1 MTTQFSST
9 YTANDALNQQL
20 AVDPTQMS
28 SLRSRMA
35 KDPKGAAKEAAS
47 QFEALLMGTMLKT
60 MRETKFDDEGD
71 SAMDTYRG
79 MLDQQMVQSLSR
91 AGGMGIADLVYKQI
105 AKQSGFDAGSDA
117 SKLRSSATSPV
128 LPTRFTQSSGVKAY
142 QAAQS
147 EAASAG
153 LATAQV
159 DSTGSSDGKSFI
171 QGMLPHARNAAAQL
185 GVAPEFVV
193 AHAALES
200 GWGKR
205 SIRNADGSNSHNL
218 FGIKADPSWTGPIVT
233 FTTHEVVGGVSTQI
247 IAKFRSYPNWQASM
261 LDHARFFFSN
271 HRYTPALAVATNPLA
286 FASQI
291 QACGYSTSPTYAQL
305 ITEIIREHNLTQY
318 DVPRDQWDLAT
329 WAVYA

>member
-1 MTTQFSST
+1 MTPEDFV
-9 YTANDALNQQL
+9 AEL
-20 AVDPTQMS
+20 
-28 SLRSRMA
+28 
-35 KDPKGAAKEAAS
+35 
-47 QFEALLMGTMLKT
+47 
-60 MRETKFDDEGD
+60 
-71 SAMDTYRG
+71 
-79 MLDQQMVQSLSR
+79 
-91 AGGMGIADLVYKQI
+91 
-105 AKQSGFDAGSDA
+105 AGSATACCKYSGIPA
-117 SKLRSSATSPV
+117 SVTIA
-128 LPTRFTQSSGVKAY
+128 
-142 QAAQS
+142 QAA
-147 EAASAG
+147 
-153 LATAQV
+153 
-159 DSTGSSDGKSFI
+159 I
-171 QGMLPHARNAAAQL
+171 
-185 GVAPEFVV
+185 
-193 AHAALES
+193 ES
-200 GWGKR
+200 GWGAK
-205 SIRNADGSNSHNL
+205 APGFNL

>member
-1 MTTQFSST
+1 MMTQFSST

-105 AKQSGFDAGSDA
+105 AKQSGFDTGSDA
-117 SKLRSSATSPV
+117 SKLRPAASSPV
-128 LPTRFTQSSGVKAY
+128 LPTRFSQSSGVKAY

-153 LATAQV
+153 LATAQA
-159 DSTGSSDGKSFI
+159 DSTVVSDGKSFI
-171 QGMLPHARNAAAQL
+171 QGMLPHARNAASQL

-205 SIRNADGSNSHNL
+205 AIRNADGSNSHNL
-218 FGIKADPSWTGPIVT
+218 FGIKATGDWQGKSTSI
-233 FTTHEVVGGVSTQI
+233 TTTEYVNGSAQKKVE
-247 IAKFRSYPNWQASM
+247 KFRSYDSYADAFSDYASM
-261 LDHARFFFSN
+261 LKNSPRYQAALNQGRNVLGFAQGLQNGGYATDPRYARKLVDVAA
-271 HRYTPALAVATNPLA
+271 TLA
-286 FASQI
+286 Q
-291 QACGYSTSPTYAQL
+291 QAVRS
-305 ITEIIREHNLTQY
+305 
-318 DVPRDQWDLAT
+318 
-329 WAVYA
+329 

>member
-9 YTANDALNQQL
+9 YSANDALSQQL

-28 SLRSRMA
+28 SLRARMS
-35 KDPKGAAKEAAS
+35 KDPQGAAKEAAS

-105 AKQSGFDAGSDA
+105 AKQSGFDAGTDA
-117 SKLRSSATSPV
+117 SKLHSAASSPV
-128 LPTRFTQSSGVKAY
+128 LPTRFTQASGVKAY

-153 LATAQV
+153 LASNTAAAAA
-159 DSTGSSDGKSFI
+159 SSSPVVSGDGKSFI
-171 QGMLPHARNAAAQL
+171 QGMLPHARNAASQL

-205 SIRNADGSNSHNL
+205 AIRNADGSNSHNL
-218 FGIKADPSWTGPIVT
+218 FGIKATGDWQGKSTSI
-233 FTTHEVVGGVSTQI
+233 TTTEYVNGTAQKKVE
-247 IAKFRSYPNWQASM
+247 KFRSYDSYADAFSDYASLLKGSPRYQAALNQGRNVQGFAQGLQSGGYAT
-261 LDHARFFFSN
+261 DPRYARKLVDVAAS
-271 HRYTPALAVATNPLA
+271 LA
-286 FASQI
+286 Q
-291 QACGYSTSPTYAQL
+291 QAVRS
-305 ITEIIREHNLTQY
+305 
-318 DVPRDQWDLAT
+318 
-329 WAVYA
+329 

>member
-117 SKLRSSATSPV
+117 SKLRPSATSPV

-205 SIRNADGSNSHNL
+205 AIRNADGSNSHNL
-218 FGIKADPSWTGPIVT
+218 FGIKATGDWQGKSTSI
-233 FTTHEVVGGVSTQI
+233 TTTEYVNGSAQKKVE
-247 IAKFRSYPNWQASM
+247 KFRSYDSYADAFSDYASM
-261 LDHARFFFSN
+261 LKNAPRYQAALNQGRNVQGFAQGLQNGGYATDPRYARKLVDVAAS
-271 HRYTPALAVATNPLA
+271 LA
-286 FASQI
+286 Q
-291 QACGYSTSPTYAQL
+291 QAVRS
-305 ITEIIREHNLTQY
+305 
-318 DVPRDQWDLAT
+318 
-329 WAVYA
+329 

>member
-205 SIRNADGSNSHNL
+205 AIRNADGSNSHNL
-218 FGIKADPSWTGPIVT
+218 FGIKATGDWQGKSTSI
-233 FTTHEVVGGVSTQI
+233 TTTEYVNGSAQKKVE
-247 IAKFRSYPNWQASM
+247 KFRSYDSYADAFSDYASM
-261 LDHARFFFSN
+261 LKNAPRYQAALNQGRNVQGFAQGLQNGGYATDPRYARKLVDVAAS
-271 HRYTPALAVATNPLA
+271 LA
-286 FASQI
+286 Q
-291 QACGYSTSPTYAQL
+291 QAVRS
-305 ITEIIREHNLTQY
+305 
-318 DVPRDQWDLAT
+318 
-329 WAVYA
+329 

>member
-9 YTANDALNQQL
+9 YSANDALSQQL

-28 SLRSRMA
+28 SLRARMS

-105 AKQSGFDAGSDA
+105 AKQSGFDAGTDA
-117 SKLRSSATSPV
+117 SKLHSAASSPV

-153 LATAQV
+153 LVPNSAAAAA
-159 DSTGSSDGKSFI
+159 SSAPVVSGDGKSFI
-171 QGMLPHARNAAAQL
+171 QGMLPHARNAASQL

-205 SIRNADGSNSHNL
+205 AIRNADGSNSHNL
-218 FGIKADPSWTGPIVT
+218 FGIKATGDWQGKSTSI
-233 FTTHEVVGGVSTQI
+233 TTTEYVNGTAQKKVE
-247 IAKFRSYPNWQASM
+247 KFRSYDSYADAFSDYASLLKGSPRYQAALNQGRNVQGFAQGLQSGGYAT
-261 LDHARFFFSN
+261 DPRYARKLVDVAAS
-271 HRYTPALAVATNPLA
+271 LA
-286 FASQI
+286 Q
-291 QACGYSTSPTYAQL
+291 QAVRS
-305 ITEIIREHNLTQY
+305 
-318 DVPRDQWDLAT
+318 
-329 WAVYA
+329 

>member
-153 LATAQV
+153 LATGQV

-218 FGIKADPSWTGPIVT
+218 FGIKATGDWQGKSTSI
-233 FTTHEVVGGVSTQI
+233 TTTEYVNGSAQKKVE
-247 IAKFRSYPNWQASM
+247 KFRSYDSYADAFSDYASM
-261 LDHARFFFSN
+261 LKNAPRYQAALNQGRNVQGFAQGLQNGGYATDPRYARKLVDVAAS
-271 HRYTPALAVATNPLA
+271 LA
-286 FASQI
+286 Q
-291 QACGYSTSPTYAQL
+291 QAVRS
-305 ITEIIREHNLTQY
+305 
-318 DVPRDQWDLAT
+318 
-329 WAVYA
+329 

>member
-218 FGIKADPSWTGPIVT
+218 FGIKATGDWQGKSTSI
-233 FTTHEVVGGVSTQI
+233 TTTEYVNGSAQKKVE
-247 IAKFRSYPNWQASM
+247 KFRSYDSYADAFSDYASM
-261 LDHARFFFSN
+261 LKNAPRYQAALNQGRNVQGFAQGLQNGGYATDPRYARKLVDVAAS
-271 HRYTPALAVATNPLA
+271 LA
-286 FASQI
+286 Q
-291 QACGYSTSPTYAQL
+291 QAVRS
-305 ITEIIREHNLTQY
+305 
-318 DVPRDQWDLAT
+318 
-329 WAVYA
+329 

>member
-9 YTANDALNQQL
+9 YSASDALNQQL

-79 MLDQQMVQSLSR
+79 MLDQQMVQSLSH

-105 AKQSGFDAGSDA
+105 AKQSGFDPGTDA
-117 SKLRSSATSPV
+117 SKLRPSANSPV
-128 LPTRFTQSSGVKAY
+128 LPTRVMQSAGVKAY

-153 LATAQV
+153 LLPNAAAATTV
-159 DSTGSSDGKSFI
+159 PSSSPVASGDGKSFI
-171 QGMLPHARNAAAQL
+171 QGMLPHARNAASQL

-205 SIRNADGSNSHNL
+205 AIRNADGSNSHNL
-218 FGIKADPSWTGPIVT
+218 FGIKATGDWQGKSTSI
-233 FTTHEVVGGVSTQI
+233 TTTEYVNGTAQKKVE
-247 IAKFRSYPNWQASM
+247 KFRSYDSYADAFSDYASLLKGSPRYQAALNQGRNVQGFAQGLQSGGYAT
-261 LDHARFFFSN
+261 DPRYARKLVDVAAS
-271 HRYTPALAVATNPLA
+271 LAQQSVR
-286 FASQI
+286 S
-291 QACGYSTSPTYAQL
+291 
-305 ITEIIREHNLTQY
+305 
-318 DVPRDQWDLAT
+318 
-329 WAVYA
+329 

>member
-1 MTTQFSST
+1 MTTQFSTT
-9 YTANDALNQQL
+9 YSAADALNQQL

-35 KDPKGAAKEAAS
+35 KDPQGAAKEAAS

-91 AGGMGIADLVYKQI
+91 AGGMGIANLVYQQI
-105 AKQSGFDAGSDA
+105 AKQAGFDPGQDA
-117 SKLRSSATSPV
+117 SNLHAGNSGPV
-128 LPTRFTQSSGVKAY
+128 LPARFSQSSGLKAY

-147 EAASAG
+147 EAATAG
-153 LATAQV
+153 S
-159 DSTGSSDGKSFI
+159 STGAAASSTVSSDGKGFV
-171 QGMLPHARNAAAQL
+171 QGMLPHARTAAAQL

-205 SIRNADGSNSHNL
+205 AIRNADGSDSHNL
-218 FGIKADPSWTGPIVT
+218 FGIKATADWQGKSTSI
-233 FTTHEVVGGVSTQI
+233 TTTEYVNGTAQKKVE
-247 IAKFRSYPNWQASM
+247 KFRSYDSYADAFRDYARMLKDSPRYQAA
-261 LDHARFFFSN
+261 LNQGRNVTGFAQGLQNGGYATDPRYARK
-271 HRYTPALAVATNPLA
+271 LVDVA
-286 FASQI
+286 ASLGQ
-291 QACGYSTSPTYAQL
+291 QSVRS
-305 ITEIIREHNLTQY
+305 
-318 DVPRDQWDLAT
+318 
-329 WAVYA
+329 